1 MINSVAVTP
10 ETSKRPIVLE
20 QPKKADYT
28 PSKSVDSLIKTNS
41 HSKDVS
47 AKSDTPKPHSE
58 THQTSPV
65 AAHEPHIK
73 TELST
78 AAKTFSPKE
87 REPLEENVQ
96 HLGKKVLERVT
107 IGWKNMAYLTSA
119 QCQKS
124 KIGRIASKLDIPFFL
139 LGFVP
144 FLHFFW
150 LIQPSVVLF
159 ALGAVLKRRIGH
171 EYLPR

>member
-10 ETSKRPIVLE
+10 ESSKRPIVLE

-28 PSKSVDSLIKTNS
+28 PSKSVDSLVKTNS
-41 HSKDVS
+41 HLKDVS
-47 AKSDTPKPHSE
+47 AKTDTIVKPHSE
-58 THQTSPV
+58 ARQASSATS
-65 AAHEPHIK
+65 HEPFR
-73 TELST
+73 TESSDI
-78 AAKTFSPKE
+78 AKTFSPKE

-159 ALGAVLKRRIGH
+159 ALGAVLKRPIGH

>member
-10 ETSKRPIVLE
+10 ESSKRTIVLE
-20 QPKKADYT
+20 QPKRAAYT
-28 PSKSVDSLIKTNS
+28 PSVSLDSLVKTNA
-41 HSKDVS
+41 HSNDV
-47 AKSDTPKPHSE
+47 AVKSDTLVPPHSE
-58 THQTSPV
+58 APQTPPVSP
-65 AAHEPHIK
+65 HEPPIK
-73 TELST
+73 TTE
-78 AAKTFSPKE
+78 AKTFSLKE

-96 HLGKKVLERVT
+96 HLGKKVLERVN
-107 IGWKNMAYLTSA
+107 IGWKNMAYLTSE

-139 LGFVP
+139 LGFIP

-159 ALGAVLKRRIGH
+159 VLGAVLKKPIGH